1 MPVTLPDFDGVAD
14 AIRRVAGDLAYVRV
28 ETRPDG
34 EPPDPVVTIH
44 LDPTDP
50 LVRPQITSP
59 NPQPDHLVEALVA
72 ALREELEHFVADTG
86 PVALRVRM
94 YRHKGEYLTSRT
106 LHSAGRRPMLGAAA
120 APELSFRAE
129 TVDDLLVQRL
139 IAITHNVQLH
149 NEQMGGNYQRLFD
162 VAERILVRAAG
173 LNETRAVRAE
183 AHVLDLWD
191 KRIAEKRAA
200 HEIVDKERQEQGD
213 VTVKVKAVEE
223 ASGVLKQL
231 VNNVAAALG
240 IDVGAAGKL
249 GGLVD
254 MLNDDPEL
262 KEAIADPAT
271 LAALKN
277 PDVRGVVKG
286 MLRNLKTGTLGPED
300 EAAAPPQP
308 EA

>member
-1 MPVTLPDFDGVAD
+1 MSLTLPGFDGLAD
-14 AIRRVAGDLAYVRV
+14 AIRRVAADLAYVKV

-34 EPPDPVVTIH
+34 EPPDPVVTVH

-50 LVRPQITSP
+50 LVRHHVTSP
-59 NPQPDHLVEALVA
+59 NPPPDHLVEALVT
-72 ALREELEHFVADTG
+72 ALREELEHFVADSG
-86 PVALRVRM
+86 PAVLRVRM
-94 YRHKGEYLTSRT
+94 YRPKGEYLTSRT
-106 LHSAGRRPMLGAAA
+106 LHCAGRSPKLGAAL
-120 APELSFRAE
+120 PELVFRAE
-129 TVDDLLVQRL
+129 TVDDLLIQRL
-139 IAITHNVQLH
+139 IAITQNVQLH

-191 KRIAEKRAA
+191 KRIEEKRAA
-200 HEIVDKERQEQGD
+200 HEIVDKQRQEQGD

-231 VNNVAAALG
+231 VNNVTAALG
-240 IDVGAAGKL
+240 LDPAASGKL
-249 GGLVD
+249 GGLLNL
-254 MLNDDPEL
+254 LNDDPEL

-286 MLRNLKTGTLGPED
+286 MLQNFKNGTLAPED
-300 EAAAPPQP
+300 EAVAPPQP